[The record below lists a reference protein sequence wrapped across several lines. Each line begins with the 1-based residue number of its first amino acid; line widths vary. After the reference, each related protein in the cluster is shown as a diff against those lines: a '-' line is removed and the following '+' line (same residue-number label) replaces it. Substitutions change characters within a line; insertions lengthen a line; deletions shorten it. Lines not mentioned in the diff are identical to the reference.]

1 MATRSAA
8 ATASESWR
16 PRALIMG
23 VTALV
28 GLGLAFGSWSLQH
41 ADAWWSN
48 LLANMA
54 VVVLLLIP
62 GELLLTGMR
71 RRFERFE
78 RTASR
83 AESVAEQAKQTADT
97 ATRSL
102 DDIRQSLLDRQ
113 LAELEDDLD
122 VYRNIVNVP
131 TRDSLIGA
139 LRQATQDQL
148 ITADGVRVPLWDTD
162 IHYRF
167 LIDRPSM
174 RALVVQLEDDDGT
187 VLSSTPWDASTT
199 PEDFYQSLVY
209 AVRHAGH
216 DLGTGLN
223 LPTQSVEELA
233 IMLAD
238 VTRLRS
244 QELAGNRPTLRRI
257 IERRNGWYFTERH
270 VIPADNLHYCIDVH
284 RLDDIDWEEHLRDKG
299 WSSAP
304 DAIQFARKLYR
315 IDHPASQGPN
325 SNQRNRPAQE
335 EGESYDH
342 LEP

>member
-1 MATRSAA
+1 MTTRSAA
-8 ATASESWR
+8 ANASESWR
-16 PRALIMG
+16 PRALIMS

-28 GLGLAFGSWSLQH
+28 GLGLAFGSWLLQH
-41 ADAWWSN
+41 ADVWWSN

-71 RRFERFE
+71 RRFERVE

-97 ATRSL
+97 AARSL
-102 DDIRQSLLDRQ
+102 DDIHQSLVDRQ
-113 LAELEDDLD
+113 LAELEDELD

-148 ITADGVRVPLWDTD
+148 ITADGVRVPVWETD

-167 LIDRPSM
+167 LIDRPSTE
-174 RALVVQLEDDDGT
+174 ALVVQLEEDDGT
-187 VLSSTPWDASTT
+187 VLSSTSWDASTT

-223 LPTQSVEELA
+223 VPTQSVEELA
-233 IMLAD
+233 SMLTD

-244 QELAGNRPTLRRI
+244 QDLAGNRPTLRRI

-270 VIPADNLHYCIDVH
+270 VIPADNLHYCIDIH
-284 RLDDIDWEEHLRDKG
+284 RLDELDWEEHLRDKG
-299 WSSAP
+299 WYSAP
-304 DAIQFARKLYR
+304 DAIHFARKLYR
-315 IDHPASQGPN
+315 IDPEASQRQN
-325 SNQRNRPAQE
+325 SDQRNRPDE
-335 EGESYDH
+335 VDGESDDH
-342 LEP
+342 LES